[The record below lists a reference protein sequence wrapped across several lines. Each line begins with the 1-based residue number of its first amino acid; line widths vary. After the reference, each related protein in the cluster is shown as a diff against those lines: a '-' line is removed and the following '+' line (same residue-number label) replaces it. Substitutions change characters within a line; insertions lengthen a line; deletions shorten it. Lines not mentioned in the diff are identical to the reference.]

1 MSAGGIITDTMANLK
16 YTVANPEAVMK
27 SPKVQAKIAAAKE
40 RATYKISSAKKA
52 DEKFKFIYKI
62 GYTMYKV
69 PSGDALQREIEEGN
83 VFVSSL
89 KRGKTGVYKFIFTP
103 QFFDDYGNWDYKDRV
118 KDFVGEEISGPNGEW
133 TLVMNKNR
141 LDLQFDFVAGKS
153 IYDVIMLI
161 ALQLRYLANTRGSY
175 DGFTEDKAKE

>member
-1 MSAGGIITDTMANLK
+1 MSAGGIVADTMANLK
-16 YTVANPEAVMK
+16 YTIVNPEAVMN
-27 SPKVQAKIAAAKE
+27 SPKAQARIAAAK
-40 RATYKISSAKKA
+40 KA
-52 DEKFKFIYKI
+52 AEKFKLIYKI

-133 TLVMNKNR
+133 TLEMNKNR

-153 IYDVIMLI
+153 IYDVFMLI